1 MDKNKSTFCN
11 NKYIVA
17 YCIFDS
23 SFKRD
28 INVKLCLSIF
38 EHTFRSSHKKTA
50 FNIDDLV
57 FCVYEFASWNAL
69 GKYISNV

>member
-1 MDKNKSTFCN
+1 MDKNKNTFCN

-50 FNIDDLV
+50 FNIDGLV